1 MGIYGKL
8 TANITLSGERL
19 NFPCK
24 IRNKIRKNVYSHQF
38 YMMFYPVNL
47 GKKKEIEGT
56 QIGKE

>member
-8 TANITLSGERL
+8 IADITLSGERL

-47 GKKKEIEGT
+47 GKKKR
-56 QIGKE
+56 